1 MWDNPSAV
9 SADNDFQYTLNVKGR
24 LSTPEEFG
32 DIILRVEDQGKV
44 LRLKDVAK
52 IELGS
57 AGYGVVSRLKGQPTA
72 AIAVYQLPGSNSL
85 DVSKHVRARMAE
97 LAETFPA
104 GVKYNVTLDTTDV
117 VHDSIDEVMK
127 TFVEAIILVVL
138 VIFFSCKAGGRFLSP
153 VLLSLCPLSEHWR

>member
-1 MWDNPSAV
+1 MGQPIGS